1 MKGGS
6 TILLVLL
13 AVVVMV
19 LGYFN
24 FEQQKTIQV
33 LNDEI
38 LEQARL
44 RHNLILKKHVLEQ
57 QLETLAQDSVKT
69 PVEER
74 LSLQSQE

>member
-57 QLETLAQDSVKT
+57 QLETLVQDSVKT
-69 PVEER
+69 PVEEQ